1 MFLALREIK
10 HEKIRYALIVA
21 VIALISY
28 LIFIL
33 SALSLGLAN
42 QNTAAIKSWRVE
54 SVALNKDANAN
65 LGQSMLTKADLEA
78 IPKSSKTATL
88 GVTPISAKDSQG
100 HHDTVSA
107 QFIGLNSSEYVA
119 RDLKPIQGRLAQDD
133 HEVVVSDKFKDA
145 GYQLGDKLSL
155 GLAKGTYRIVGFVTN
170 ATYNIGPVVYGSLA
184 DWQAVKGVTPS
195 IVASGV
201 INQGQFKTFDK
212 TKAVTVISRQTLF
225 DKLPGYQAQNLT
237 FTFMIGFLAVISLLI
252 ITIFLYILTVQKKP
266 SLAVLRAQGIP
277 SRFLIKNTFNQTLL
291 ILVVG
296 VALSFSLALLTSQ
309 LLPTAVPMYFDLPLL
324 GAMSAGIIVTG
335 LLGSLIPIFIISR
348 IDPITVIGG

>member
-10 HEKIRYALIVA
+10 HEKIRYTLIVA

-33 SALSLGLAN
+33 SALALGLAN
-42 QNTAAIKSWRVE
+42 QNTAAIKSWQVQ
-54 SVALNKDANAN
+54 SIALNKDANAN
-65 LGQSMLTKADLEA
+65 LGQSLLTKADLDA
-78 IPKSSKTATL
+78 IPKSAKTATI
-88 GVTPISAKDSQG
+88 GISPISAKDSQG
-100 HHDTVSA
+100 KHDTVSA
-107 QFIGLNSSEYVA
+107 QFVGLNQTEYVA
-119 RDLKPIQGRLAQDD
+119 RNLKPIQGRTAKNN

-145 GYQLGDKLSL
+145 GYQLNDKLSL
-155 GLAKGTYRIVGFVTN
+155 GLAKSSYQIVGFVKN
-170 ATYNIGPVVYGSLA
+170 ATYNIGPVVYGSLK
-184 DWQAVKGVTPS
+184 DWQAVKGVNPTL
-195 IVASGV
+195 VASGV
-201 INQGQFKTFDK
+201 INQDSFKAFDHP
-212 TKAVTVISRQTLF
+212 KAVTVIDRQTLF

-277 SRFLIKNTFNQTLL
+277 SQFLIKNTFNQTLL

-296 VALSFSLALLTSQ
+296 VALSFSLALLTSH
-309 LLPTAVPMYFDLPLL
+309 LLPAAVPMYFDIPLL
-324 GAMSAGIIVTG
+324 SIMSGGIIITG
-335 LLGSLIPIFIISR
+335 LLGSLIPIVIISR